1 MELTDIAPVEDWIR
15 LEKEFSRRSGL
26 NAAVFNAAG
35 TRITDY
41 VFWANRLC
49 PLIKGNP
56 KGQQFIC
63 AVAHQNLA
71 AQAASSG
78 RAVIE
83 ACDAG
88 MLKLVVPIFY
98 RGEFLGV
105 AGGCGSLE
113 TGETVDSFLIH
124 KTVGLTEEQ
133 ISAAADDI
141 RAMSQ
146 LQAEAYAGFIE
157 GRIQQMVNHFDR
169 NATMS
174 A

>member
-1 MELTDIAPVEDWIR
+1 MELTDIAPVEEWIG
-15 LEKEFSRRSGL
+15 LEKEISRRSGL
-26 NAAVFNAAG
+26 NAAVFSAAG

-41 VFWANRLC
+41 VLWANRLC
-49 PLIKGNP
+49 PLIKGHP

-71 AQAASSG
+71 AQAAGSG
-78 RAVIE
+78 LPVIE

-113 TGETVDSFLIH
+113 TGEAIDSFLIH
-124 KTVGLTEEQ
+124 KTVGLAEEQ
-133 ISAAADDI
+133 INDAADDI
-141 RAMSQ
+141 RVMSR

-157 GRIQQMVNHFDR
+157 DRIQQMVNHFDQ
-169 NATMS
+169 NQAMS

>member
-1 MELTDIAPVEDWIR
+1 MELTDIAPVEEWIG
-15 LEKEFSRRSGL
+15 LEKEISRRCGM

-35 TRITDY
+35 NRITDY

-49 PLIKGNP
+49 PLIKGHP

-71 AQAASSG
+71 GQAASSG
-78 RAVIE
+78 IPVIE

-98 RGEFLGV
+98 SGDFLGV

-113 TGETVDSFLIH
+113 TGESIDSFLIH
-124 KTVGLTEEQ
+124 KTVGLSEEQ
-133 ISAAADDI
+133 INAAAVDI
-141 RAMSQ
+141 RAMSR
-146 LQAEAYAGFIE
+146 LQAKAYASVVE
-157 GRIQQMVNHFDR
+157 DLIQQIVSRFDQ
-169 NATMS
+169 NQAMS